1 MEHGTKCANSMSSKW
16 KEEAVRKM
24 EEHHYIERQRGL
36 NWFKRAIGRKRIEAA
51 LTSFVLVGLKF
62 LLILKV
68 C

>member
-1 MEHGTKCANSMSSKW
+1 MGEHY
-16 KEEAVRKM
+16 
-24 EEHHYIERQRGL
+24 YIERQRGGGL
-36 NWFKRAIGRKRIEAA
+36 SELGRKRIEDA